1 MAIWSQ
7 DTKNVKKSAYVVEWI
22 RSLILIKR
30 REKHLLPIKSICDIV
45 GGRPLQYLQ
54 GGMYRAVEKYHA
66 FHRLKY
72 HSILLHMLFATGVLK
87 LMMMNK
93 SMLRINPFSS
103 TTKLTSNVYWYGLKR
118 GYFTQNKMD
127 DGLPKMVHQSDYQP
141 AINFYDDS
149 SIPSTSSTEHWTLQQ
164 KP

>member
-1 MAIWSQ
+1 M
-7 DTKNVKKSAYVVEWI
+7 
-22 RSLILIKR
+22 
-30 REKHLLPIKSICDIV
+30 LPIKSMIC
-45 GGRPLQYLQ
+45 RWWSR
-54 GGMYRAVEKYHA
+54 RAAFTISPRWVSLEKYHA

>member
-1 MAIWSQ
+1 MIELFLDLKIKICFLKEIGISEQFVLRKSSKIVKIEMMWSKRHLPIFLNCWIWGSFYWKIMAIWSQ

-66 FHRLKY
+66 FHRQKY
-72 HSILLHMLFATGVLK
+72 HSNISPYVVCNG
-87 LMMMNK
+87 
-93 SMLRINPFSS
+93 SS
-103 TTKLTSNVYWYGLKR
+103 
-118 GYFTQNKMD
+118 
-127 DGLPKMVHQSDYQP
+127 
-141 AINFYDDS
+141 
-149 SIPSTSSTEHWTLQQ
+149 
-164 KP
+164 